1 MIMQLSKQQLLIS
14 YFNSCRTLDTQSSLA
29 CRLSTVFVSC
39 LVILLHHVNSGLI
52 WLGNWSRARF
62 WQADSDIL
70 NNSQPSQRAGSIYKS
85 ANLFVCRFEFCTT
98 SSVRGAGEL
107 SRHSHRSGSCGVSAI
122 GNFVEAAVQP
132 YQASSG
138 LLGIGSHRYLLR
150 RHLPN
155 RLGLPPVQITHHYM
169 YSLWNLSWHMAGFC
183 CLKPTQNPRGNCSLR
198 SQDATLWLLPSP
210 LIGAVTLFLQHWIYE
225 CLHFFPGF
233 VNFLHKKSRSSNA
246 I

>member
-39 LVILLHHVNSGLI
+39 LVILHHVNSGLI
-52 WLGNWSRARF
+52 WFGNWCRARF

-70 NNSQPSQRAGSIYKS
+70 NNSQPSQRAGPISKC

-169 YSLWNLSWHMAGFC
+169 TVFSLKSKLAHG
-183 CLKPTQNPRGNCSLR
+183 R
-198 SQDATLWLLPSP
+198 LLLLETHS
-210 LIGAVTLFLQHWIYE
+210 
-225 CLHFFPGF
+225 
-233 VNFLHKKSRSSNA
+233 KSTWKL
-246 I
+246 

>member
-169 YSLWNLSWHMAGFC
+169 TVFSLKSKLAHG
-183 CLKPTQNPRGNCSLR
+183 R
-198 SQDATLWLLPSP
+198 LLLLETHS
-210 LIGAVTLFLQHWIYE
+210 
-225 CLHFFPGF
+225 
-233 VNFLHKKSRSSNA
+233 KSTWKL
-246 I
+246 